1 MEGVF
6 IGMGK
11 TESPIQKA
19 ISLCRSED
27 YESAVP
33 ILESIFKEN
42 DDTES
47 GYYLALA
54 YAQLQDYDSALSI
67 FDSILKRL
75 LDPPR
80 IMQAH
85 ILLGYIYTTRE
96 MYDLAEFELIEAVDI
111 GFDNPQAH
119 SALGFVYFKKKDYKN
134 ALEHLKRAL
143 ELNPKNANARNT
155 LGFILA
161 ENGNTEEA
169 IRQIRRAL
177 ESDENNPAYLDS
189 LGWAYFLRKDYFN
202 SRRFLT
208 RAFELSP
215 DSKDIKEHLLS
226 LEEVSPRKKS
236 FTSGDV

>member
-1 MEGVF
+1 MEQ
-6 IGMGK
+6 I
-11 TESPIQKA
+11 ESQIQKA
-19 ISLCRSED
+19 ISLCRSDD
-27 YESAVP
+27 YKSAVP
-33 ILESIFKEN
+33 ILESVFKEK

-75 LDPPR
+75 VDPPR

-96 MYDLAEFELIEAVDI
+96 MYDLAEFELIEAVSI

-119 SALGFVYFKKKDYKN
+119 SALGFVYFKRKDYKN
-134 ALEHLKRAL
+134 ALEHLSRAL
-143 ELNPKNANARNT
+143 ELNSNNSNARNT

-161 ENGNTEEA
+161 ENGNSEEA
-169 IRQIRRAL
+169 IKQIRKAL

-189 LGWAYFLRKDYFN
+189 LGWAYFLKKDYFN
-202 SRRFLT
+202 ARRFLT
-208 RAFELSP
+208 RAFEVAP
-215 DSKDIKEHLLS
+215 DSKDIKEHLLK
-226 LEEVSPRKKS
+226 LEEESPRKKS
-236 FTSGDV
+236 FTAGDV